1 MQDKIR
7 NTPSFIQTEQT
18 LLANAEQDI
27 ELRDTNK
34 PTNFSAQIGNT
45 VYTERKDAGEKLLSF
60 IQSQQYVGKQV
71 GKICGFDIVPC
82 AKRSLLESDSVDLVG
97 NGRYNVTVSES
108 SVGTITRLENALAAL
123 ADKPAVHREK
133 IAVYESEIEVA
144 KREVDKPF
152 EYAEQISEMREELE
166 TINAELDLGK
176 QEAPIVL
183 ENEDDTPVQ
192 PVTLN
197 EAEDEDE
204 LIAV

>member
-1 MQDKIR
+1 M
-7 NTPSFIQTEQT
+7 
-18 LLANAEQDI
+18 LGDI
-27 ELRDTNK
+27 PCHNESRAD
-34 PTNFSAQIGNT
+34 
-45 VYTERKDAGEKLLSF
+45 
-60 IQSQQYVGKQV
+60 YV
-71 GKICGFDIVPC
+71 F
-82 AKRSLLESDSVDLVG
+82 
-97 NGRYNVTVSES
+97 VS
-108 SVGTITRLENALAAL
+108 RFENALAAL